1 MDDFRKE
8 ASPMTRTHRRNLFRI
23 LLSAA
28 MLLAAVLLLPEGG
41 LPRLILLILAYL
53 AVGWDVLKEAG
64 EHILHGQVFDENFLM
79 SLATLGA
86 FAIGE
91 YPEAVAVMLFYQ
103 IGEWFQSLAVHRSR
117 KSISALMDIRP
128 DVANLERDGEILT
141 LSPEEVCV
149 DDIIVIKPGERVPL
163 DGVVLEGA
171 SALNTAALTG
181 ESLPRDVMA
190 GDEVISGCVNLSGL
204 LRVKV
209 TKPYG
214 ESTVAKILDLV
225 ENASDKKAKTESF
238 ITRFALVYTPL
249 VVIAAVLL
257 FVIPPL
263 VSGGGWSLWGYR
275 ALSFLVV
282 SCPCALVIS
291 VPLSFFGGIGGASK
305 QGILVKGSN
314 YLEALAKADTVVF
327 DKTGTLTHGVFH
339 VTIIHPDEISPQEL
353 LRIAATVESYSGH
366 PISRSIRAHYQGEA
380 DPQGLKEVREIAG
393 QGVSALL
400 EGRRVYAG
408 NEKLMDSIG
417 VTLPDCPHVGTVVHV
432 AQEGEYLGHIVIAD
446 EIKPGSA
453 QAIRDLKKAGV
464 RQSVMLTGDSQAV
477 AQDVAS
483 KLGIDRTYAQ
493 LLPAQKVEH
502 VEALLAEKSRG
513 GQLLF
518 VGDGIND
525 APVLSRADVGVAMG
539 ALGSDAAVEAADV
552 VLMDDNPQK
561 LPLAIGIARKTLS
574 IARQNIVFALAVKFL
589 VLILAAVGIANMWM
603 AVFAD
608 VGVTFIAVL
617 NAMRALR

>member
-1 MDDFRKE
+1 
-8 ASPMTRTHRRNLFRI
+8 MTRTHRRNLFRI

-128 DVANLERDGEILT
+128 DVANLERDGDILT
-141 LSPEEVCV
+141 LSPEEVSV

-163 DGVVLEGA
+163 DGVVLEGT

-339 VTIIHPDEISPQEL
+339 VTVIHPDEISPQEL

-417 VTLPDCPHVGTVVHV
+417 VALPDCPHVGTVVHV

-453 QAIRDLKKAGV
+453 QAIRELKKAGV

-561 LPLAIGIARKTLS
+561 LPLAISIARKTLS

-589 VLILAAVGIANMWM
+589 VLILAAVGVANMWM